1 MHDEQTSL
9 PKQLPEQL
17 RAFLA
22 EEGFGSLAAGLSFA
36 HARQYS
42 TVWTAELLHPT
53 GPAVLQLFTRGRLRG
68 IAGQLVWR
76 WATPRGRRS
85 PACAVRTHLPRRAH
99 FPDCGAVRDVRD
111 DPGMLVMS
119 DGVHVLA
126 RRPTKPKM
134 SMATANL
141 QRGDA
146 LIVQRVRQ
154 PSRSTTATPSARS
167 AFTRAADRGVAKSSF
182 LSASW

>member
-68 IAGQLVWR
+68 SLTSWFGDGR
-76 WATPRGRRS
+76 RHERRS
-85 PACAVRTHLPRRAH
+85 PACAVEHICHGGLTFLTAELSETYAMIRA
-99 FPDCGAVRDVRD
+99 C
-111 DPGMLVMS
+111 
-119 DGVHVLA
+119 
-126 RRPTKPKM
+126 
-134 SMATANL
+134 
-141 QRGDA
+141 
-146 LIVQRVRQ
+146 
-154 PSRSTTATPSARS
+154 
-167 AFTRAADRGVAKSSF
+167 
-182 LSASW
+182 W